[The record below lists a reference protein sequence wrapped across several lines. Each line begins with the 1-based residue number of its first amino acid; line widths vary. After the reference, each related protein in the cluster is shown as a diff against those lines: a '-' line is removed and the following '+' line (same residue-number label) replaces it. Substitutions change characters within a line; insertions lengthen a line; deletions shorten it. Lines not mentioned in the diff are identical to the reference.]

1 MKKRYYITTPIYYP
15 SANLHIGHAYCT
27 TMCDTYARYR
37 RMHGD
42 DCYFLTGSDEHGE
55 KIQKNALKANKTEQ
69 EFVDEEQLDKLEDQF
84 ME

>member
-55 KIQKNALKANKTEQ
+55 KIEIKAKEAGITPQ
-69 EFVDEEQLDKLEDQF
+69 EYVDNISSEIKR
-84 ME
+84 MH